1 MIDKL
6 LKFGTNSTV
15 PMFSDGG
22 VGIDEKGD
30 RAMTALLRSSRLWV

>member
-6 LKFGTNSTV
+6 LKFGANRPIS
-15 PMFSDGG
+15 MFSDGG

-30 RAMTALLRSSRLWV
+30 RAMTALLRTLYLWE